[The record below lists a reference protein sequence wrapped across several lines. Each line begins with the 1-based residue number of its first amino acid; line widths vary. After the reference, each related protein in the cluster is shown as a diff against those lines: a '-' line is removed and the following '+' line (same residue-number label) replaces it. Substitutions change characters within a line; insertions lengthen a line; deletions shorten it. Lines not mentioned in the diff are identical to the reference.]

1 MEAIPRGSGEAGDSV
16 EGKNFL
22 QKDEVRLRLSQDGEE
37 AGKIRPLVEVE
48 AEDG

>member
-1 MEAIPRGSGEAGDSV
+1 MEAVPRGSGEAGDSV
-16 EGKNFL
+16 ERMNFL

-37 AGKIRPLVEVE
+37 AGMIRPLVEVE